1 MFNTIQNFFIG
12 QLSDVKVFRSNFLE
26 LKENLFITL
35 IFVYDLKKI
44 FSQQHNLIFIYFFI
58 LKLISH

>member
-1 MFNTIQNFFIG
+1 MFKTIQKFFIG

-35 IFVYDLKKI
+35 IFV
-44 FSQQHNLIFIYFFI
+44 
-58 LKLISH
+58 